1 MTKSFAP
8 VVSPAIVSGA
18 LKAFKDSHGK
28 LNKVMASI
36 ASDRSKAVNQVL
48 DAMVIACDKPKAE
61 FMKGNAATNAAR
73 FQVKAMFDAI
83 VEAGHLESATGKSYQ
98 TAFWIAFQTG
108 VAWSSDLNNKK
119 TADKQA
125 DKQAS
130 EASPK
135 ASGAVQSTSRAD
147 LDKTLSKAMA
157 QARLLGLTEF
167 AAELVDLCI
176 DRLDGFTETVLAK

>member
-1 MTKSFAP
+1 MSKSFAP
-8 VVSPAIVSGA
+8 VVSPSIVSGA

-48 DAMVIACDKPKAE
+48 DAMFVACDKPKDV

-73 FQVKAMFDAI
+73 YQVKAMFDAI
-83 VEAGHLESATGKSYQ
+83 VEAGHLESSTGKSYQ
-98 TAFWIAFQTG
+98 TCFWIAFEQG
-108 VAWSSDLNNKK
+108 VTWAPDLANKK

-125 DKQAS
+125 GEAKAS
-130 EASPK
+130 AK
-135 ASGAVQSTSRAD
+135 ASGAVQSTSRTD

-157 QARLLGLTEF
+157 QARLLGLLEF
-167 AAELVDLCI
+167 AAELVDLCV
-176 DRLDGFTETVLAK
+176 DSLDGFKETVLNK

>member
-119 TADKQA
+119 TADKQ
-125 DKQAS
+125 S
-130 EASPK
+130 GEAQTSAK
-135 ASGAVQSTSRAD
+135 ASGAVQSTSRTD